1 MARTNSVD
9 AYVTGLNEL
18 LRDLRALP
26 KEYQDKL
33 RDASQDIASRYMVP
47 SWQEAALNGAGR
59 YGPAIAGSVKAKRD
73 RIPAG
78 SIGGARRAFSGGASP
93 TMVRYPSDSG
103 VTNPKTPGPGALF
116 GDGGKWI
123 QQARGYITPA
133 MQEWGQAVERVCA
146 DFNRGGI

>member
-33 RDASQDIASRYMVP
+33 RDASQDIASRYMAP
-47 SWQEAALNGAGR
+47 SWQQAALNGAGR
-59 YGPAIAGSVKAKRD
+59 YGPAIAGSVKVKRD
-73 RIPAG
+73 RIPSV

-103 VTNPKTPGPGALF
+103 VTNPKTPGPAAVF

-123 QQARGYITPA
+123 QQARGYVTPA

-146 DFNRGGI
+146 DFNRGGL

>member
-1 MARTNSVD
+1 MARATTVD

-18 LRDLRALP
+18 LRDLKALP

-33 RDASQDIASRYMVP
+33 RDASVDIATRYMVP
-47 SWQEAALNGAGR
+47 SWQSAALNGAGR

-73 RIPAG
+73 RIPSV
-78 SIGGARRAFSGGASP
+78 SIGSARRAFSGGASP

-103 VTNPKTPGPGALF
+103 VTNPKTPGPGVVF
-116 GDGGKWI
+116 GDGSKWI
-123 QQARGYITPA
+123 SQARGYAPLA
-133 MQEWGQAVERVCA
+133 MQEWGHAVERVCA

>member
-1 MARTNSVD
+1 MARTTTVD

-33 RDASQDIASRYMVP
+33 RDASQDIASRYMAP
-47 SWQEAALNGAGR
+47 SWQQAALNGAGR
-59 YGPAIAGSVKAKRD
+59 YGPAIASSVKAKRD
-73 RIPAG
+73 RIPSL

-103 VTNPKTPGPGALF
+103 VTNPKTPGPGAVF

-133 MQEWGQAVERVCA
+133 MHEWGQAVERVCA
-146 DFNRGGI
+146 HFNRAGL